1 MRQDLHL
8 DQRQTLK
15 PALGIEQRQAL
26 TVLQLPLP
34 DLIEYID
41 RELQENPLLEADPG
55 QERLPGGEAESAE
68 WLRYLDDAS
77 DTGFA
82 PERRRARDAVV
93 GVATE
98 TLEQHLLSQLSL
110 SPVDAETRRI
120 AAYLIGNLDE
130 DGYLRVDVG
139 EAAREL
145 RTGEDAVRAAL
156 DLVQTFHPAGVGAR
170 NVAESLVLQLRRRGF
185 DEPIFASLVTGHLDD
200 LAAGRFEKIAKS
212 LRVKAADVAE
222 ALQVIKELNPRPGL
236 QFSDGHGT
244 RYLMPDVIIE
254 KVGKEFVVL
263 VNETDLPRL
272 SINATYQRLLASA
285 DGDAETRG
293 YISGRLKAAQELL
306 KNVERRRLTLWRV
319 VTRIVEEQ
327 KAFFEKGRA
336 FLVPLTLKEVAD
348 ALGIHESTVSRAVA
362 GKYAQTPRGIFSLKF
377 FFASGPKDVSAE
389 AVKRRIAEI
398 VKQENQERPYSDRQI
413 AAILAR
419 RGIEVSRRTVAKYRD
434 ELGLRP
440 ARQRK
445 RGL

>member
-1 MRQDLHL
+1 MRRDLRL
-8 DQRQTLK
+8 DQQQTLK
-15 PALGIEQRQAL
+15 LTLRPELRQGL

-41 RELQENPLLEADPG
+41 RELQENPLLEADPSE
-55 QERLPGGEAESAE
+55 ERSPEGEAENFE

-77 DTGFA
+77 DTGFP
-82 PERRRARDAVV
+82 PERRRVPDAVF
-93 GVATE
+93 GAAAE

-130 DGYLRVDVG
+130 DGYLQVEAGD
-139 EAAREL
+139 AAREL
-145 RTGEDAVRAAL
+145 GTDKEAVRAAL

-170 NVAESLVLQLRRRGF
+170 NVVESLILQLRRRGF
-185 DEPIFASLVTGHLDD
+185 DEPIFTSLVTDHLDD

-212 LRVKAADVAE
+212 LRVTTADVVD

-236 QFSDGHGT
+236 NFSDGHGT

-254 KVGKEFVVL
+254 KVGEEYVVS

-272 SINATYQRLLASA
+272 SINPVYQKLLASA
-285 DGDAETRG
+285 DGDLKTRS

-327 KAFFEKGRA
+327 KAFFDKGRA

-348 ALGIHESTVSRAVA
+348 ALGVHESTVSRAVA

-389 AVKRRIAEI
+389 AVKRQIQEI
-398 VKQENQERPYSDRQI
+398 VKQENQERPYSDQEI
-413 AAILAR
+413 ASILAR
-419 RGIEVSRRTVAKYRD
+419 RGVEVSRRTVAKYRD